1 MKKIF
6 FMISLATLLVFSTA
20 CSNIS
25 VNNDTLTTNN
35 TAEVPL
41 SKREQNIIRNGYQIG
56 TYRFK
61 LLGIQKDDS
70 KILSETFSDIDVTI
84 KNNFE
89 EVEQNIDT
97 SKKINLLPTL
107 ANYDDINE
115 KLIINYFLVNNSL
128 ETIKSIRLIG
138 TPEFQNIKSKDNLDT
153 YFSEKEFTTLKQDE
167 FVAFTLTFSVSKK
180 YIEQLTEIKS
190 TDLKI
195 HIESLELN
203 DKKTDNNN

>member
-1 MKKIF
+1 
-6 FMISLATLLVFSTA
+6 MISIATLLIFSTA

-25 VNNDTLTTNN
+25 VNNDTLTKNN

-41 SKREQNIIRNGYQIG
+41 SKREQHIIKNGYQIG
-56 TYRFK
+56 NHRFK
-61 LLGIQKDDS
+61 LLGIQKNDS

-138 TPEFQNIKSKDNLDT
+138 TPEFQNIKSENNLDT
-153 YFSEKEFTTLKQDE
+153 SFSEKEFTTLKQNE
-167 FVAFTLTFSVSKK
+167 FVAFTLTFSVSEQ
-180 YIEQLTEIKS
+180 YIEQLKEIKN

-195 HIESLELN
+195 NIESLEIN
-203 DKKTDNNN
+203 GKKTDNNN